1 MLIGMCTPVA
11 SRVSPPIDLI
21 GSSAGGLMGRPLVGR
36 RGVSMELD
44 APLPLLEVEDD
55 VSGPVLRE
63 LLPHHH
69 REGLQVLTVYQHRRL
84 RKDVEALLAKLRA
97 EVEVRVGIGFGGW
110 SISRFGREVEERLG
124 SG

>member
-55 VSGPVLRE
+55 VSGPAFRE

-84 RKDVEALLAKLRA
+84 RKDV
-97 EVEVRVGIGFGGW
+97 VRC
-110 SISRFGREVEERLG
+110 LG
-124 SG
+124 L